1 MSRNQASYL
10 TRCYRFC
17 RLFMHVVYAVLLVA
31 FFYPHFNKARRALI
45 LKRWSLTL
53 FDILN
58 VRLKVIGDPP
68 AAVPVNSMLAANHVS
83 WLDVF
88 ILYTQYYARF
98 VAKAEMRAWPV
109 IGWLCVKV
117 GTLFIE
123 RMKRRDTARINQRI
137 SQALRGG
144 DCIAVFPEGTTSDGT
159 YVQEFHS
166 SLLEPAV
173 MSQSKIYPVA
183 IRYCDRNGAVN
194 TEVAYVDKMTL
205 MGSLLKILAQQ
216 KIRAE
221 LICTKPIPVQGKNR
235 RELARAAEAAIAS
248 RLNLSVRRRKP
259 GTPGGF
265 PDTLQTDFLPTN
277 SLYPEPEDHPEAK
290 DPALTSVRK

>member
-1 MSRNQASYL
+1 MSRNQVSYL
-10 TRCYRFC
+10 TRCYRFF

-31 FFYPHFNKARRALI
+31 FFYPQFSRARRAVF

-53 FDILN
+53 LDILN
-58 VRLKVIGDPP
+58 VRVKVKGEPHP
-68 AAVPVNSMLAANHVS
+68 AKPANSMLAANHVS
-83 WLDVF
+83 WLDIF

-98 VAKAEMRAWPV
+98 VAKAEMRTWPV
-109 IGWLCVKV
+109 IGWLSMKV
-117 GTLFIE
+117 GTLFIK
-123 RMKRRDTARINQRI
+123 RVRRRDTERINQKI

-159 YVQEFHS
+159 YLQAFHS

-173 MSQSKIYPVA
+173 MSQSTLYPVA
-183 IRYCDRNGAVN
+183 LRYPNLDGAVN
-194 TEVAYVDKMTL
+194 TEVAYADGTTL
-205 MGSLLKILAQQ
+205 LSSLLKILAQQ
-216 KIRAE
+216 EIHAE
-221 LICTKPIPVQGKNR
+221 LIFGKPIPSQGKNR

-248 RLNLSVRRRKP
+248 RLNLAVRHRKP
-259 GTPGGF
+259 GTLGGF

-277 SLYPEPEDHPEAK
+277 SLYPAPEDRPEAK

>member
-31 FFYPHFNKARRALI
+31 FFYPHFSKARRALFV
-45 LKRWSLTL
+45 KRWSLSL
-53 FDILN
+53 LDILN
-58 VRLKVIGDPP
+58 VRLEVKGNPP
-68 AAVPVNSMLAANHVS
+68 AAMLINSMLASNHVS
-83 WLDVF
+83 WLDIF
-88 ILYTQYYARF
+88 ILYTQYYPRF
-98 VAKAEMRAWPV
+98 VAKVEMRTWPV
-109 IGWLCVKV
+109 IGWLSIKV

-123 RMKRRDTARINQRI
+123 RVRLRDTARINQRI

-173 MSQSKIYPVA
+173 MSQSAIYPVA

-194 TEVAYVDKMTL
+194 TEVAYVDKTTL
-205 MGSLLKILAQQ
+205 MGSLFKILAQQ
-216 KIRAE
+216 EIHAE
-221 LICTKPIPVQGKNR
+221 LICAKPIPAQGKNR
-235 RELARAAEAAIAS
+235 RELARASEAAIAS
-248 RLNLSVRRRKP
+248 RLNLSVRHRKP
-259 GTPGGF
+259 GTPSGF
-265 PDTLQTDFLPTN
+265 PDTLQPDFLPTN
-277 SLYPEPEDHPEAK
+277 SLYPEPEDYPEAK